1 MVDWMDLFDL
11 GLSDIVV
18 LLVCPQFHARSRVG
32 HFCFLAIWILKPPKQ
47 YRAYLFISANN

>member
-32 HFCFLAIWILKPPKQ
+32 HFCFLAIWILKPKQ